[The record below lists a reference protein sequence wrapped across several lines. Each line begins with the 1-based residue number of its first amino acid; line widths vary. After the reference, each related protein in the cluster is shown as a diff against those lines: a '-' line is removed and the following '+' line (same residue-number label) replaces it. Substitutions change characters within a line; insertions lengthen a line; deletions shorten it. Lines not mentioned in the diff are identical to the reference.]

1 MAESGRHQPKTPE
14 ASLDDEHLGRRL
26 DSWKEI
32 ASYLGRSEKTLRRWE
47 ENEGLPVHRLLH
59 ERRGSVYAYSREL
72 QIWLKSRS
80 WREIAPAEVPGGDC
94 PRESG
99 SSMATSDEDLLG
111 VSTTSLLP
119 EGAGSADELPLSGD
133 RSEASANAN
142 ALPEPA
148 IAVAESRKTAWRWV
162 LLGIGVAALLGA
174 GLHLARKSARA
185 SAIHSLAVLPLENLS
200 GDPNQ
205 EYFADGMTD
214 ELITELARI
223 PDLRVVSRTS
233 VMGDKRSKK
242 SLRQIASELDVDA
255 VVEGSVMRSG
265 DRVRITAQLIDVR
278 SDRHLWAQSFEEQ
291 AADAISLQDRVAREI
306 AAQAK
311 LALVPPRMEARRIDP
326 AAYDAYLRGLYF
338 LHKRD
343 VPKSMAYIQQAIA
356 IDPRYGA
363 AYAVLSDVLEQ
374 QAWTGVGPTARLM
387 QESLAAA
394 RQAVK
399 LNPESGEAY
408 AALGSLEMDY
418 ARDWSAA
425 ERDGKRG
432 IELSPSYSM
441 GEMNYASYLLA
452 VHREKEAVTHA
463 RRALTLDPLSFLM
476 NRHLGSVLYMAR
488 HYDEALYYLAR
499 AAEMEPGRQGFIQ
512 CWVSLIYEKQGRQ
525 AEAVRADL
533 LSLASDSNDE
543 AVLEPLRNAYEKG
556 GWTAYQQARI
566 AFFRQHL
573 SGPCTGYELGVSY
586 LRLGNRDEAFSG
598 LNQAIDRY
606 CFWTNWLEIDPILD
620 DLRGDSRYRESL
632 RRLKLAE

>member
-1 MAESGRHQPKTPE
+1 
-14 ASLDDEHLGRRL
+14 
-26 DSWKEI
+26 
-32 ASYLGRSEKTLRRWE
+32 
-47 ENEGLPVHRLLH
+47 
-59 ERRGSVYAYSREL
+59 
-72 QIWLKSRS
+72 
-80 WREIAPAEVPGGDC
+80 
-94 PRESG
+94 
-99 SSMATSDEDLLG
+99 
-111 VSTTSLLP
+111 
-119 EGAGSADELPLSGD
+119 
-133 RSEASANAN
+133 
-142 ALPEPA
+142 
-148 IAVAESRKTAWRWV
+148 
-162 LLGIGVAALLGA
+162 
-174 GLHLARKSARA
+174 
-185 SAIHSLAVLPLENLS
+185 
-200 GDPNQ
+200 
-205 EYFADGMTD
+205 
-214 ELITELARI
+214 
-223 PDLRVVSRTS
+223 
-233 VMGDKRSKK
+233 
-242 SLRQIASELDVDA
+242 
-255 VVEGSVMRSG
+255 
-265 DRVRITAQLIDVR
+265 
-278 SDRHLWAQSFEEQ
+278 
-291 AADAISLQDRVAREI
+291 
-306 AAQAK
+306 
-311 LALVPPRMEARRIDP
+311 MEARRIDP